1 MTGHLVLSTL
11 HTNDAI
17 TSAMRLIDV
26 GIPGYLAAAALR
38 GVVAQRLVRRI
49 CDGCKAPY
57 EPDAYEH
64 SWLNYMLN
72 ENEAAKLVF
81 HKGTGCTYCNN
92 TGYRGRIGVFEFLEM
107 NEAMMA
113 ALRNNDSQGFAES
126 AQKQQYFRSLMFC
139 TLDYAS
145 QGITTLEEVFRVAE
159 QLEDPE
165 SQEMVLKRDMGE
177 EWLNLRIS

>member
-1 MTGHLVLSTL
+1 MVGEKDAATL
-11 HTNDAI
+11 T
-17 TSAMRLIDV
+17 
-26 GIPGYLAAAALR
+26 
-38 GVVAQRLVRRI
+38 
-49 CDGCKAPY
+49 
-57 EPDAYEH
+57 
-64 SWLNYMLN
+64 
-72 ENEAAKLVF
+72 F

-107 NEAMMA
+107 NEMMMA
-113 ALRNNDSQGFAES
+113 ALRNNDSQGFSEA
-126 AQKQQYFRSLMFC
+126 AQKQPHFRSLMFC

-165 SQEMVLKRDMGE
+165 NQEMVLKRDMGE